1 MLPTRTT
8 IGLCLSVVA
17 ALSMSALILAAPA
30 DTPVADAAM
39 RGDLEGLRALLKQGA
54 DVNAA
59 QGDGMTALHWAAFK
73 DDVEMAEI
81 LTYAGA
87 NLAAVTRVNAISPLF
102 LAAQNGSATMVETL
116 LEAGADANAAMG
128 TGTTPLM
135 LTAASGSAA
144 AVAALIDSGADP
156 NATET
161 RYGQTPLMFAA
172 ALNRVDAMTALL
184 EGGADATVT
193 TNVVDVVARN
203 RRNGRGR
210 FGRRQI
216 PQGRGGPQARRGGRG
231 GGGAGDPLLSASG
244 IPISSGNAG
253 SVNRQELAA
262 AAETAA
268 QRRRRGGGMGERV
281 PRVATMGGLSALLYA
296 ARQGHFEAT
305 DLLLEAGME
314 IDEQSPG
321 DKTTPLFM
329 AVING
334 HFDLAKHLLDKGAD
348 PTIPNVMGGTPVY
361 AAANVKW
368 APDAGYPQPDTTQ
381 QKTTYLELMQAF
393 IDKGADVNAR
403 LERELWFT
411 SYNFD
416 LSRVTSAGATAFW
429 RVAQVSDVAA
439 MKLLIAA
446 GADPTI
452 ANNNDVTPLHV
463 ATGGGVHGN
472 DEVTAPGG
480 WMPAVRYLVDELDAD
495 VNAVD
500 SRGYR
505 PLHNAAAIGH
515 HEMVQFLFA
524 NGGDV
529 TVVSEA
535 GQTVADM
542 ANGPRQRIQ
551 PFPET
556 IALLLKLGSPYN
568 DNCVSC

>member
-1 MLPTRTT
+1 MLRKRITV
-8 IGLCLSVVA
+8 GLCFGLVG
-17 ALSMSALILAAPA
+17 ALSMSALLWAAAA

-39 RGDLEGLRALLKQGA
+39 QGDLEGLRALLKQGT

-73 DDVEMAEI
+73 DDVEMAEM

-87 NLAAVTRVNAISPLF
+87 NVAAVTRVNAIAPLF

-116 LEAGADANAAMG
+116 LEAGADANATMG

-135 LTAASGSAA
+135 LTAASGSAD
-144 AVAALIDSGADP
+144 AVAALIDNGADP
-156 NATET
+156 NAIET
-161 RYGQTPLMFAA
+161 RYGQTPLMFAT
-172 ALNRVDAMTALL
+172 ALNRVEAMTALL
-184 EGGADATVT
+184 EGGADATIT
-193 TNVVDVVARN
+193 TKVVDVVARN

-210 FGRRQI
+210 FGRG
-216 PQGRGGPQARRGGRG
+216 QGRGGPQARRGGRG
-231 GGGAGDPLLSASG
+231 GGGAGNPLLSASG

-253 SVNRQELAA
+253 SVNRQELAE

-268 QRRRRGGGMGERV
+268 QQRRRGGGMGERV

-305 DLLLEAGME
+305 DLLLEAGMD

-329 AVING
+329 SVING

-348 PTIPNVMGGTPVY
+348 ATITNVMGGTPLY
-361 AAANVKW
+361 AAVNVKW

-381 QKTTYLELMQAF
+381 QKTTYLKLMQAF
-393 IDKGADVNAR
+393 IDKGADVDAK

-480 WMPAVRYLVDELDAD
+480 WMPAVRYLVEELDAD

-515 HEMVQFLFA
+515 TEMVQFLFDH
-524 NGGDV
+524 GGDV
-529 TVVSEA
+529 TVVSEN

-556 IALLLKLGSPYN
+556 IALLLKLGSPFN

>member
-1 MLPTRTT
+1 MLRKRIT
-8 IGLCLSVVA
+8 IGLCLSLVGV
-17 ALSMSALILAAPA
+17 LSASALLWAAAA

-59 QGDGMTALHWAAFK
+59 QGDGMTALHWAAFN
-73 DDVEMAEI
+73 DDVEMTEM

-102 LAAQNGSATMVETL
+102 LAAQNGSAAMVETL
-116 LEAGADANAAMG
+116 LEAGADANATMG

-135 LTAASGSAA
+135 LAASSGSAD
-144 AVAALIDSGADP
+144 AVTALIDNGADP
-156 NATET
+156 NAEET
-161 RYGQTPLMFAA
+161 RYGQTPLMFAT
-172 ALNRVDAMTALL
+172 ALNRVEVMTALL

-193 TNVVDVVARN
+193 TKVVDVVARN

-210 FGRRQI
+210 FGRGQ
-216 PQGRGGPQARRGGRG
+216 QGRGGPQARRGGRG
-231 GGGAGDPLLSASG
+231 GGGGNPLLSASG

-268 QRRRRGGGMGERV
+268 QQRRRGGGMGERT

-296 ARQGHFEAT
+296 TRQGHFEAT
-305 DLLLEAGME
+305 DLLLEAGMG

-348 PTIPNVMGGTPVY
+348 PTITNVMGGTPLY
-361 AAANVKW
+361 ATVNVKW

-381 QKTTYLELMQAF
+381 QKTTYLDLMQAF
-393 IDKGADVNAR
+393 IDKGADVDAK
-403 LERELWFT
+403 LEKELWFT

-452 ANNNDVTPLHV
+452 ANNDKVTPLHV

-480 WMPAVRYLVDELDAD
+480 WMPAVHYLVEELEAD

-515 HEMVQFLFA
+515 TEMVQFLFDH
-524 NGGDV
+524 GGDV
-529 TVVSEA
+529 TVVSES

-556 IALLLKLGSPYN
+556 IALLLKLGSPFN